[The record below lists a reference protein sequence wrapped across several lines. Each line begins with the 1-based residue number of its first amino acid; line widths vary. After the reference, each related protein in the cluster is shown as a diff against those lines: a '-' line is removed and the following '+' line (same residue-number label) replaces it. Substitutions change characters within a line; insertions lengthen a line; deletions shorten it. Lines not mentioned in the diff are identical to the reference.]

1 MFFFLFLLKSAYN
14 LESVEYIF
22 SFKGKLLNAFAFRFL
37 LLFTC
42 YVPFCDRLR
51 LRSLFAGREAIQ
63 EAEVEAGTAEIGRE
77 AEVVLTTVIR
87 VGGKLL

>member
-1 MFFFLFLLKSAYN
+1 MLFFLFLLKSAYN

-37 LLFTC
+37 LLFT

-51 LRSLFAGREAIQ
+51 LCSLFAGQEAIQ

-77 AEVVLTTVIR
+77 AEVVLTTVTR
-87 VGGKLL
+87 VGGKFL